1 MKSNAGRSAR
11 FSRHARRRHEGGQ
24 VLVLFALS
32 LVAMIAM
39 VGLVLDGGSTYAQRR
54 SEQDAADLAALAGA
68 NNYLLNHDSTQAIA
82 AAKAVAAENGYTDGL
97 AGTSVTVSLDLSAG
111 ARVTVGITAPH
122 ANNFAGVVGMSSWN
136 VSTTATALT
145 GFPDTATGP
154 GPFILSRDAF
164 GVDGTPLYCT
174 GVSNQCTFG
183 QIPGNNGAAAPQ
195 NVSEFVWTNF
205 GLAQTCAGPGN
216 VDNQDLQSYLSGMAT
231 FTLTL
236 QFGCYI
242 GQHNYGTMEDTVA
255 TLASMVPV
263 SFPIPI
269 VDHNGDFTG
278 WVTFV
283 MTGVAQAG
291 SNSTITG
298 YFASPFDANE
308 LTVVSPG
315 LGNTNFAG
323 SYVLKLVN

>member
-1 MKSNAGRSAR
+1 MRIHQR
-11 FSRHARRRHEGGQ
+11 QREREHGQ
-24 VLVLFALS
+24 ILVLFALS

-39 VGLVLDGGSTYAQRR
+39 VGLVLDGGATYAQRR
-54 SEQDAADLAALAGA
+54 SEQDSADLAALAGA
-68 NNYLLNHDSTQAIA
+68 NNYLLNHDVTQATA
-82 AAKAVAAENGYTDGL
+82 AAQQVASENGYTDGQ
-97 AGTSVTVSLDLSAG
+97 GGVTVGVTIALNAG
-111 ARVTVGITAPH
+111 ARVTVNITAPH
-122 ANNFAGVVGMSSWN
+122 ANNFAGVVGMPTWN

-164 GVDGTPLYCT
+164 GVNGDPLDCT
-174 GVSNQCTFG
+174 DAANQCTFG

-216 VDNQDLQSYLSGMAT
+216 VDDQQLQSYLSGMAT

-242 GQHNYGTMEDTVA
+242 GQHNYGTMENTVA
-255 TLASMVPV
+255 ALQSMVPV

-269 VDHNGDFTG
+269 VDHNGGFTG

-283 MTGVAQAG
+283 LTGVNEAG
-291 SNSTITG
+291 SNSTLQG
-298 YFASPFDANE
+298 YFASPFDANQ

>member
-1 MKSNAGRSAR
+1 MPRTR
-11 FSRHARRRHEGGQ
+11 ARRRREGGQ

-32 LVAMIAM
+32 LVAIVAM
-39 VGLVLDGGSTYAQRR
+39 VGLVLDGGSAYAQRR
-54 SEQDAADLAALAGA
+54 VEQNAADLAALAGA
-68 NNYLLNHDSTQAIA
+68 NNYLLNHDDAQAIA
-82 AAKAVAAENGYTDGL
+82 AAKLVASENGYTDGSGGVSVGVSISL
-97 AGTSVTVSLDLSAG
+97 AAG
-111 ARVTVGITAPH
+111 AQITVNISAPH
-122 ANNFAGVVGMSSWN
+122 QNNFASVVGMPTWN
-136 VSTTATALT
+136 VGTTATALT

-164 GVDGTPLYCT
+164 GVDGTPLVCT
-174 GVSNQCTFG
+174 SAANQCNFG
-183 QIPGNNGAAAPQ
+183 QIPGNNGVAAPQ
-195 NVSEFVWTNF
+195 NTSQFVWTNF

-216 VDNQDLQSYLSGMAT
+216 VNNNQLQTYLSGMAT

-242 GQHNYGTMEDTVA
+242 GQHNYGTMDSTIQ
-255 TLASMVPV
+255 TLESMVPV
-263 SFPIPI
+263 SFPIPV

-283 MTGVAQAG
+283 LTGVTNSG
-291 SNSTITG
+291 SNSQLTG
-298 YFASPFDANE
+298 YFASPFNANE
-308 LTVVSPG
+308 LTVTSPG